1 MVTVESTVAK
11 LQAQQE
17 AMGSDIGEMKHALT
31 SIAESLR
38 NLSGIEQR
46 QVNLTESITRAH
58 ARVDTIENA
67 LKEEV
72 KGHEKR
78 IQSIELIQAKNQ
90 WIERVIMVGVMAVIA
105 LWVKG
110 GL

>member
-1 MVTVESTVAK
+1 MAVEHSVAK
-11 LQAQQE
+11 LEAQQE
-17 AMGSDIGEMKHALT
+17 AMASDIHDMKSALS
-31 SIAESLR
+31 SIADSLR

-46 QVNLTESITRAH
+46 QVHLTDSIKRAH
-58 ARVDTIENA
+58 DRLDEVQAM

-78 IQSIELIQAKNQ
+78 LQQLELYNAKNQ
-90 WIERVIMVGVMAVIA
+90 WIERAAMAA
-105 LWVKG
+105 LMTAIGFWIKG

>member
-1 MVTVESTVAK
+1 MAVEHSVAK
-11 LQAQQE
+11 LEAQQE
-17 AMGSDIGEMKHALT
+17 AMASDIHDMKSALS
-31 SIAESLR
+31 SIADSLR

-46 QVNLTESITRAH
+46 QVHLTDSIKRAH
-58 ARVDTIENA
+58 DRLDDVQSM

-78 IQSIELIQAKNQ
+78 IQSIELKQAKDA
-90 WIERVIMVGVMAVIA
+90 WIERVIMAVIMGIIG
-105 LWVKG
+105 LWIKG

>member
-1 MVTVESTVAK
+1 MAVEHSVAK
-11 LQAQQE
+11 LEAQQE
-17 AMGSDIGEMKHALT
+17 AMASDIHDMKSALS
-31 SIAESLR
+31 SIADSLR

-46 QVNLTESITRAH
+46 QVHLTDSIKRAH
-58 ARVDTIENA
+58 DRLDEVQAM

-78 IQSIELIQAKNQ
+78 IQSIELKQAKDA
-90 WIERVIMVGVMAVIA
+90 WIERVIMAVIMGVIG
-105 LWVKG
+105 LWIKG

>member
-1 MVTVESTVAK
+1 MSVEAAVAK

-17 AMGSDIGEMKHALT
+17 SMGNDIVDIKSTLA
-31 SIAESLR
+31 SIADSLKH
-38 NLSGIEQR
+38 LSGIEQR
-46 QVNLTESITRAH
+46 QVHLTDSIARAH
-58 ARVDTIENA
+58 SRIDEMHGL

-78 IQSIELIQAKNQ
+78 IQSIEIHQAKNQ
-90 WIERVIMVGVMAVIA
+90 WIERVIMAIIMGVIG
-105 LWVKG
+105 LWIKG

>member
-1 MVTVESTVAK
+1 MAVEHSVAK
-11 LQAQQE
+11 LEAQQE
-17 AMGSDIGEMKHALT
+17 AMASDIHDMKSALS
-31 SIAESLR
+31 SIADSLR

-46 QVNLTESITRAH
+46 QVHLTDSIKRAH
-58 ARVDTIENA
+58 DRLDEVQAM

-78 IQSIELIQAKNQ
+78 IQQIELKQAKDA
-90 WIERVIMVGVMAVIA
+90 WIERVIMAVVMGIIG
-105 LWVKG
+105 LWIKG

>member
-1 MVTVESTVAK
+1 MAVEHSVAK
-11 LQAQQE
+11 LEAQQE
-17 AMGSDIGEMKHALT
+17 AMASDIHDMKSALS
-31 SIAESLR
+31 SIADSLR

-46 QVNLTESITRAH
+46 QVHLTDSIKRAH
-58 ARVDTIENA
+58 DRLDDVQSM

-78 IQSIELIQAKNQ
+78 IQSIELKQAKDA
-90 WIERVIMVGVMAVIA
+90 WIERVIMAVIMGVIG
-105 LWVKG
+105 LWIKG

>member
-1 MVTVESTVAK
+1 MAVEHSVAK
-11 LQAQQE
+11 LEAQQE
-17 AMGSDIGEMKHALT
+17 AMASDISDMKSALS
-31 SIAESLR
+31 SIADSLR

-46 QVNLTESITRAH
+46 QVHLTDSIKRAH
-58 ARVDTIENA
+58 DRLDDVQSM

-78 IQSIELIQAKNQ
+78 IQSIELKQAKDA
-90 WIERVIMVGVMAVIA
+90 WIERVIMAVIMGIIG
-105 LWVKG
+105 LWIKG